1 MYKNRVMKNYS
12 MLIAGLIFTV
22 LVAISCSDSFL
33 EERPRGVFGENI
45 LINRQG
51 IEGMLIG
58 AYSLLD
64 GAGGPTGNWFAAA
77 SNWVFGDVTSD
88 DAYKGTDAGDQIEI
102 NPIERYEPLPTN
114 GYFNAK
120 WAHQYDGVS
129 RSNDVLRLIG
139 QANDITE
146 ADRSRL
152 IAEAR
157 FLRGFYHFEAKRM
170 WNNVPFIDENTV
182 TFSDFATAK
191 VPNDQN
197 IWSMIE
203 ADFEHAYTT
212 LPETHP
218 QIGRANKWAAGAFL
232 AKVLLY
238 QDKFAEAKPL
248 LDNII
253 ANGTTTKGEKYAL
266 NEEYHTNFKTSGNNS
281 AESVFAVQ
289 NSVNDGANAGNARQG
304 DVLNFTYTGG
314 PGGCCGFHQ
323 PSQNLVNAFQTDAN
337 GLPLI
342 DTFNDG
348 GGVISDQG
356 VLSSQPFTPHT
367 GNLDP
372 RLDWTV
378 GRRGIPHLDWGPHP
392 GSSWI
397 RDQVYGGP
405 YSPKKNH
412 YYKEEQGV
420 MTDGSSWTSG
430 YIALNN
436 NLMRFAE
443 VLLMAAEVEVEV
455 GSLEKAREY
464 VNLIRNRA
472 GNPAGFVSN
481 PDGTPAANYVIDEY
495 TTAWTDQAAAR
506 KAVRFERRL
515 ELAMEGH
522 RFFDLVRWGI
532 AAETLNKY
540 LEVEKDKREY
550 LRGATFK
557 SGVNE
562 YFPIPEQQI
571 ILSSINGVPTLKQN
585 AGY

>member
-1 MYKNRVMKNYS
+1 MNKYFIIIFGSV
-12 MLIAGLIFTV
+12 IAIV
-22 LVAISCSDSFL
+22 LAVSCSDSFL
-33 EERPRGVFGENI
+33 EEKPRGVFSEEI

-102 NPIERYEPLPTN
+102 NPIERYESLPTN
-114 GYFNAK
+114 GYFNEK
-120 WAHQYDGVS
+120 WRHQYDGVS
-129 RSNDVLRLIG
+129 RSNDVLRLIP
-139 QANDITE
+139 QAEDITDAE
-146 ADRSRL
+146 RIR
-152 IAEAR
+152 IIGEAR

-170 WNNVPFIDENTV
+170 WNMVPYIDENTV
-182 TFSDFATAK
+182 KFDDFSTAK

-197 IWSMIE
+197 IWPMIE
-203 ADFEHAYTT
+203 ADLQHAFDN
-212 LPETHP
+212 LPEV
-218 QIGRANKWAAGAFL
+218 QKQVGRVNKWAAAAYL
-232 AKVLLY
+232 AKAYLY
-238 QDKFAEAKPL
+238 QKKFAEAKSL
-248 LDNII
+248 LEDII
-253 ANGTTTKGEKYAL
+253 ANGTTAKGEKYAL
-266 NEEYHTNFKTSGNNS
+266 NPEYHTNFRTSGNNS

-289 NSVNDGANAGNARQG
+289 NSVNDGSNAANARQG

-323 PSQNLVNAFQTDAN
+323 PSQNLVNAFQTDAS

-348 GGVISDQG
+348 PGVISDQG
-356 VLSSQPFTPHT
+356 ILSSQPFTPHT

-378 GRRGIPHLDWGPHP
+378 GRRSIPHLDWGPHP
-392 GSSWI
+392 GSAWI

-412 YYKEEQGV
+412 YYKEEEGV

-436 NLMRFAE
+436 PLMRYAE
-443 VLLMAAEVEVEV
+443 ILLMAAEVEVEI

-464 VNLIRNRA
+464 VNMIRARA
-472 GNPAGFVSN
+472 KNPAGFVKN
-481 PDGTPAANYVIDEY
+481 PNGTPAANYVINEY
-495 TTAWTDQAAAR
+495 AAAWTDQAAAR
-506 KAVRFERRL
+506 KIVRFERRL

-522 RFFDLVRWGI
+522 RFFDLVRWEI

-540 LEVEKDKREY
+540 LQVEKDKREY
-550 LRGATFK
+550 LRGASFTP
-557 SGVNE
+557 GVDE
-562 YFPIPEQQI
+562 YFPVPEQQV
-571 ILSSINGVPTLKQN
+571 ILSSISGVPTLKQN
-585 AGY
+585 PGY

>member
-1 MYKNRVMKNYS
+1 MKKHTII
-12 MLIAGLIFTV
+12 IAGFISTIAFV
-22 LVAISCSDSFL
+22 LSCSDSFL
-33 EERPRGVFGENI
+33 DEKPRGVFAENI

-64 GAGGPTGNWFAAA
+64 GAGGPTGDWFAAA

-102 NPIERYEPLPTN
+102 NPMERYESLPTN

-120 WAHQYDGVS
+120 WRHQYDGVS
-129 RSNDVLRLIG
+129 RSNDVLRLIDE
-139 QANDITE
+139 ATDIPE
-146 ADRSRL
+146 SEKRRI

-157 FLRGFYHFEAKRM
+157 FLRGYYHFEAKRM
-170 WNNVPFIDENTV
+170 WKNVPYIDEKMIS
-182 TFSDFATAK
+182 FSDFSTAK
-191 VPNDQN
+191 VPNTLD
-197 IWSMIE
+197 IWPVIV
-203 ADFEHAYTT
+203 ADLEHAYNN
-212 LPETHP
+212 LPETLP
-218 QIGRANKWAAGAFL
+218 QVGRVNKWAAGAYL
-232 AKVLLY
+232 AKAYLY
-238 QDKFAEAKPL
+238 QAKFALAKPL

-253 ANGTTTKGEKYAL
+253 ASGKTTGGLPYAL
-266 NEEYHTNFKTSGNNS
+266 NAEFHTNFRTIGDNS

-289 NSVNDGANAGNARQG
+289 NSVNDGGVAGNSRQG

-323 PSQNLVNAFQTDAN
+323 PSQNLVNAFRTDAN
-337 GLPLI
+337 GLP
-342 DTFNDG
+342 
-348 GGVISDQG
+348 VISGASVKSDQG
-356 VLSSQPFTPHT
+356 VLASQPFEPHD

-378 GRRGIPHLDWGPHP
+378 GRRGIPHLDWGPHS
-392 GSSWI
+392 GASWI
-397 RDQVYGGP
+397 RDQLYGGP

-412 YYKEEQGV
+412 YYKSEEGV

-430 YIALNN
+430 YIAMNN
-436 NLMRFAE
+436 NMMRFAD
-443 VLLMAAEVEVEV
+443 VLLMAAEAEVEV

-464 VNLIRNRA
+464 VNRIRTRA
-472 GNPAGFVSN
+472 NNPVGFVKK
-481 PDGTPAANYVIDEY
+481 PDGSNAANYVINIY
-495 TTAWTDQAAAR
+495 TVVWTDRIAAR
-506 KAVRFERRL
+506 EAVRLERRL

-540 LEVEKDKREY
+540 LEVEKSLRQY
-550 LRGATFK
+550 LIGATFK
-557 SGVNE
+557 AGVSE

-571 ILSSINGVPTLKQN
+571 ILSSIGGVPTLMQN
-585 AGY
+585 PGY

>member
-1 MYKNRVMKNYS
+1 MKKYS
-12 MLIAGLIFTV
+12 VIIIVAV
-22 LVAISCSDSFL
+22 LVTSLSVVISCSDSFL
-33 EERPRGVFGENI
+33 DQKPRGVFSEDI
-45 LINRQG
+45 LINKQG

-64 GAGGPTGNWFAAA
+64 GIGGPTNDWYAAA
-77 SNWVFGDVTSD
+77 SNWVYGDVTSD

-102 NPIERYEPLPTN
+102 NPIERYEALPTN
-114 GYFNAK
+114 GYFSRK
-120 WAHQYDGVS
+120 WRHQYDGVS

-139 QANDITE
+139 QAEDIGDT
-146 ADRSRL
+146 DKIRL

-157 FLRGFYHFEAKRM
+157 FLRGYYHFEAKRM
-170 WNNVPFIDENTV
+170 WNNVPYIDENTV
-182 TFSDFATAK
+182 TFDDFSTAK
-191 VPNDQN
+191 VPNTAD
-197 IWSMIE
+197 IWPMIE
-203 ADFEHAYTT
+203 ADLEHAYSN
-212 LPETHP
+212 LPETLP
-218 QIGRANKWAAGAFL
+218 QVGRVNKWAAGAFL
-232 AKVLLY
+232 AKVYLY
-238 QDKFAEAKPL
+238 QQKFNEAKPIL
-248 LDNII
+248 EDVI
-253 ANGTTTKGEKYAL
+253 ANGVTTKGEKYAL
-266 NEEYHTNFKTSGNNS
+266 NEEFHTNFRTSGNNS

-289 NSVNDGANAGNARQG
+289 NSVNDGAGALNARHG

-348 GGVISDQG
+348 AGVKSDQG
-356 VLSSQPFTPHT
+356 ILSSQPFTPHT
-367 GNLDP
+367 GPLDP

-412 YYKEEQGV
+412 YYSDETGV

-464 VNLIRNRA
+464 VNMIRSRA
-472 GNPAGFVSN
+472 MNPDGFVKD
-481 PDGTPAANYVIDEY
+481 PDGTPAANYVIGLY
-495 TTAWTDQAAAR
+495 NSAWTDQAAAR
-506 KAVRFERRL
+506 KVVRFERRL

-532 AAETLNKY
+532 AAETLNNY
-540 LEVEKDKREY
+540 LAVEKDKREY
-550 LRGATFK
+550 LRGASFTA
-557 SGVNE
+557 GVSE
-562 YFPIPEQQI
+562 YFPIPEQEI
-571 ILSSINGVPTLKQN
+571 ILSSINGQPTLQQN
-585 AGY
+585 PGY

>member
-1 MYKNRVMKNYS
+1 MKKNIIFISVFFS
-12 MLIAGLIFTV
+12 TMLLMIA
-22 LVAISCSDSFL
+22 CNDSFL
-33 EERPRGVFGENI
+33 EEKPRGVFSEDI

-51 IEGMLIG
+51 VEGMLVG

-64 GAGGPTGNWFAAA
+64 GVGGPTNDWYAAA
-77 SNWVFGDVTSD
+77 SNWVYGDVTSD

-102 NPIERYEPLPTN
+102 NPIERYEPLPNN
-114 GYFNAK
+114 GYFNRK
-120 WAHQYDGVS
+120 WNHQYDGVS

-139 QANDITE
+139 DVTDISENDR
-146 ADRSRL
+146 ARL

-157 FLRGFYHFEAKRM
+157 FLRGYYHFEAKRM
-170 WNNVPFIDENTV
+170 WNNVPYIDETTV
-182 TFSDFATAK
+182 TFSDFNSAK
-191 VPNDQN
+191 VPNNQD
-197 IWSMIE
+197 IWPNIE
-203 ADFEHAYTT
+203 ADLKHAFDN
-212 LPETHP
+212 LPET
-218 QIGRANKWAAGAFL
+218 QAQVGRVNKWAAGAYL
-232 AKVLLY
+232 AKAYLY
-238 QDKFAEAKPL
+238 QNKFSEAKPIL
-248 LDNII
+248 EDVI
-253 ANGTTTKGEKYAL
+253 ANGTTSDGLKYAL
-266 NEEYHTNFKTSGNNS
+266 NEEYHHNFRSEGNNS

-289 NSVNDGANAGNARQG
+289 NSVNDGANSLNSRQG

-323 PSQNLVNAFQTDAN
+323 PSQNLVNAFQTDES

-342 DTFNDG
+342 DTFNEVD
-348 GGVISDQG
+348 VTNDQG
-356 VLSSQPFTPHT
+356 ILSSQSFEPHT

-405 YSPKKNH
+405 YSAKKNH
-412 YYKEEQGV
+412 YYQSEEGV
-420 MTDGSSWTSG
+420 NTDGSSWTSG

-464 VNLIRNRA
+464 VNMIRARA
-472 GNPAGFVSN
+472 QNPDGFVKN
-481 PDGTPAANYVIDEY
+481 PDGTPSANYVINEY
-495 TTAWTDQAAAR
+495 TQPWNDQAMAR
-506 KAVRFERRL
+506 KMVRFERRL

-532 AAETLNKY
+532 AAETLNNY
-540 LEVEKDKREY
+540 LEVESTRRQY
-550 LRGATFK
+550 LIGASFEQ
-557 SGVNE
+557 GVNE

-571 ILSSINGVPTLKQN
+571 ILSSTDGQPSLSQN
-585 AGY
+585 PGY